1 MFYSLVLPD
10 CLENIPLVPVYQRA
24 VLRAAWA
31 QVWEWA
37 VGELRAHVLK
47 AEQHCVAAH
56 STGRLLKGRDN
67 PTYKDSNLSCR
78 DHNILASMPLSRFI
92 FPIFCYLWVFFFLS
106 QHHFLVRIKKKK
118 GLDTLKN
125 LDTLLEDIGKIYGLL
140 YAILLQLSFF
150 IHKKN

>member
-1 MFYSLVLPD
+1 MKKKIRNIENVKSLFHNENLDISLLYIIVSSLVLPE

-78 DHNILASMPLSRFI
+78 DHNILASMPLSRYVLI
-92 FPIFCYLWVFFFLS
+92 VTFCCYFLIS
-106 QHHFLVRIKKKK
+106 YFVITSLFCQ
-118 GLDTLKN
+118 N
-125 LDTLLEDIGKIYGLL
+125 
-140 YAILLQLSFF
+140 
-150 IHKKN
+150 